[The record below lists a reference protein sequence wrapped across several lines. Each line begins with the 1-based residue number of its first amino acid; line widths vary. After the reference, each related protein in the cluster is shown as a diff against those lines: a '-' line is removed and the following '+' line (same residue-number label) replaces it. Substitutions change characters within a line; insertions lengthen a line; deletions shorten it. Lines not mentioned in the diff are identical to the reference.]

1 MSKNIEKL
9 YKKVG
14 KRYIEVP
21 NQRFGDID
29 FFEFSFLVE
38 ACCGRRPIARSMF
51 FDRVINKYYHILTQ
65 DERDRL
71 FEWLNRNSSFVH
83 DLENGEESCLLFNAR
98 FDKNN
103 QFLIHTLFEGEE
115 KTIKAFKFEDE
126 YYTGKNSYIVKEY
139 IIKIEK
145 DV

>member
-1 MSKNIEKL
+1 MEKL

-14 KRYIEVP
+14 KRYIEAP

-29 FFEFSFLVE
+29 FFEFCFLVE

-51 FDRVINKYYHILTQ
+51 FDRVINKYYHVLTQ
-65 DERDRL
+65 NERDRL
-71 FEWLNRNSSFVH
+71 FEWLNRNSGFIH

-115 KTIKAFKFEDE
+115 KTIKTFKFEDK
-126 YYTGKNSYIVKEY
+126 YYTGKNSYIAKEY
-139 IIKIEK
+139 ITKIEK
-145 DV
+145 DNGL